1 VEQVVEREEIEDSAS
16 VHDLPTNEH
25 GQYSIDV
32 EVIIKIG
39 IEVQGKGKDYSR
51 VFEFHPYDLVD
62 LIRTRVPFYKTFV
75 TRKYELVEKESQKPV
90 NDFGK
95 EFIEMG
101 LKTGSTLIMREQ
113 GKMIR
118 EQQRK
123 DDLLLQSDLS
133 LNNKEGNASM

>member
-1 VEQVVEREEIEDSAS
+1 M
-16 VHDLPTNEH
+16 
-25 GQYSIDV
+25 
-32 EVIIKIG
+32 
-39 IEVQGKGKDYSR
+39 
-51 VFEFHPYDLVD
+51 FEFHPHDLVD

-75 TRKYELVEKESQKPV
+75 TRKYELVEKESQKLV

-101 LKTGSTLIMREQ
+101 LKTGSTLVMREQ

-123 DDLLLQSDLS
+123 DDLLLQSDLA